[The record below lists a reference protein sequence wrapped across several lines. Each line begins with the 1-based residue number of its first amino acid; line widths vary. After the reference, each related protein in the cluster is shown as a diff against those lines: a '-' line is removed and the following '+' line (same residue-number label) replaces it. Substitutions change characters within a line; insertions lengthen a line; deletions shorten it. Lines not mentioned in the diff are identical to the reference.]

1 MSNIYL
7 RVTIE
12 KKWRTQNFDFLTLKS
27 CLQVRFW
34 GAPAYADIRPTTG
47 RRPTTLLKK
56 SLWHRCFPV
65 NFVKFRRTPFLTE
78 HLWLLLLN
86 IHCACFSSLKKLC
99 LQKNIKKYLLFI
111 KQKQENS
118 KIRKR
123 IWMKPCSKNWRRKSA
138 CANTFLELPLTI

>member
-34 GAPAYADIRPTTG
+34 GAPTYADIRPTTG

-65 NFVKFRRTPFLTE
+65 NFVKYLRTPFVTE
-78 HLWLLLLN
+78 HLWWLLLKIVESPHWILKCV
-86 IHCACFSSLKKLC
+86 CAASESYNTGFFYKKPVKGNSTESFLILLWFILKVC
-99 LQKNIKKYLLFI
+99 YLV
-111 KQKQENS
+111 S
-118 KIRKR
+118 
-123 IWMKPCSKNWRRKSA
+123 
-138 CANTFLELPLTI
+138 